1 MCRHCGKYNHW
12 IKKCPIGFK
21 NSETAIIDA
30 TVNKTLR
37 DALFNS
43 HDDIDYLF
51 TAHLMQPAS
60 SLNRAKNRRKFGWST
75 RVQCIPWCIRSQL
88 WATCYRSI
96 RWKLTLPTMSSLKQP
111 DVAISRGRWRRFAGH
126 TIMFSLILFVPKLRR
141 NLLLVAQF
149 ARVVDPITF
158 NSLKCVADVKGS
170 NLTIDKRID
179 KKFASARHDSN
190 NQQ

>member
-1 MCRHCGKYNHW
+1 
-12 IKKCPIGFK
+12 
-21 NSETAIIDA
+21 
-30 TVNKTLR
+30 
-37 DALFNS
+37 
-43 HDDIDYLF
+43 
-51 TAHLMQPAS
+51 MQPAS

-158 NSLKCVADVKGS
+158 NSLKCGRQRIQLDHRQAYRQKVCFGS
-170 NLTIDKRID
+170 TWLQQSTITMLQPQMRSFHATRMQFVLMEPSTDTL
-179 KKFASARHDSN
+179 ATMDST
-190 NQQ
+190 